1 MEIAAAIDM
10 LVWQVLLIKVL
21 RWKGELGVSI
31 KLNFERMR
39 RSLLLYNETEYDCI
53 WLLVGGRGL
62 SGKTYDGFERI
73 GGRCT
78 VLL

>member
-1 MEIAAAIDM
+1 M
-10 LVWQVLLIKVL
+10 
-21 RWKGELGVSI
+21 SI

-53 WLLVGGRGL
+53 WLLMGGRGL